1 MAEFFGAWGST
12 PGNTIVAGL
21 NTLKNKVPDLIGDMK
36 EETKIRR
43 QIDKDISEIEKIERL
58 EKSGNYDEAA
68 KRKAELGK
76 NALTKYGYD
85 IKAYSDAQQTSAYV
99 KAAGIRA
106 SASGGGGG
114 DDKVINNLL
123 MRAKGVDDSLNAFKK
138 ANESLIKRA
147 NLPGDTPEIKN
158 IRAAAQ
164 AKLNDDP
171 QYKSLMDRKAQVDGL
186 LNQYQKVVKA
196 SEGGENPS
204 VAPTGGGKL
213 ITNKDGSLTYQRQ

>member
-1 MAEFFGAWGST
+1 
-12 PGNTIVAGL
+12 
-21 NTLKNKVPDLIGDMK
+21 
-36 EETKIRR
+36 
-43 QIDKDISEIEKIERL
+43 
-58 EKSGNYDEAA
+58 
-68 KRKAELGK
+68 
-76 NALTKYGYD
+76 
-85 IKAYSDAQQTSAYV
+85 
-99 KAAGIRA
+99 
-106 SASGGGGG
+106 
-114 DDKVINNLL
+114 

-186 LNQYQKVVKA
+186 LNQYKKIREA
-196 SEGGENPS
+196 SGGGEDTG